1 MWSKLSINMKTLKIM
16 KAMLGTHTFSEDR
29 DQFV

>member
-1 MWSKLSINMKTLKIM
+1 MLSKLSINIKTLKRM

-29 DQFV
+29 DQSV